1 MSREEKVLRHI
12 NKSGIGIEIGPSHN
26 PIAPKRKGYN
36 VHIIDHMNREG
47 LISKYESHGLNL
59 DNIEEVDFVWQGE
72 SYAELTQTQK
82 FYDWI
87 IASHL
92 IEHTPDLIGFLQD
105 CDSILKEDG
114 VLSLVIPDKR
124 YCFDHFRPITGLSK
138 IIDSHYEQNSIHT
151 PGTVAEYYLNVVA
164 QNGNIAWDSKTR
176 GDYSFIHTI
185 DNALQG
191 MDSVLKDKA
200 YIDVHSWCFVPHSFR
215 LMIQDLFNLGL
226 ISFQEVEFFP
236 TEGCEF
242 YISLSRNGKGLDMPR
257 LELLE
262 KIQFEINDGGL
273 IVNASEG
280 NSVNNES
287 VMRRLT
293 RYLFN

>member
-36 VHIIDHMNREG
+36 VHIIDHMNRED